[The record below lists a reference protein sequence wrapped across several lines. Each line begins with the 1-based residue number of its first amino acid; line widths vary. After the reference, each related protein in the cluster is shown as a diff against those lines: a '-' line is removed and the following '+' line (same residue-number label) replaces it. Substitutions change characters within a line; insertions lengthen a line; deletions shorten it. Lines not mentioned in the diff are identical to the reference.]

1 MNPRTGAPELSVVIP
16 VYNEEPGLAEL
27 RRRVLTV
34 LEGTALSFE
43 VIFVNDGSGDESGR
57 ILSGYC
63 LDDPRLRAVHLS
75 RNFGHQAAVAAGI
88 WYAAGRAVVVMDA
101 DLQDPP
107 ELLPE
112 LISRWAEG
120 NDVVYTQRARRPG
133 DSLAKRAMTWA
144 YYRVIQ
150 FLADT
155 PLHADS
161 GDFCL
166 MDRRVVDLLNQMP
179 ERHRYIR
186 GLRSWVGFKQVSVMF
201 DRPER
206 FAGEVKYS
214 FAKLARLGLDGIFS
228 QSTAPLRLATYFG
241 LSVSLVSF
249 LLGIFYIF
257 EKLTVGVNPRGW
269 ASTIVIVLFLGGVQL
284 LTVGIMGEY
293 LGRIYEEV
301 KQRPLF
307 VVGALDGFPGVTSQR
322 PVSSIRMALPVS
334 DAAAPP
340 VVRNASPT
348 EDYGTK
354 QL

>member
-27 RRRVLTV
+27 RQRVVTA

-43 VIFVNDGSGDESGR
+43 VIFVNDGSGDGSAR

-63 LDDPRLRAVHLS
+63 LDDSRLFAVHLS

-88 WYAAGRAVVVMDA
+88 WYAAGSGVIVMDA

-107 ELLPE
+107 ELIPE
-112 LISRWAEG
+112 LISRWREG
-120 NDVVYTQRARRPG
+120 NEVVYTQRARRPG
-133 DSLAKRAMTWA
+133 DSLVKRALTWA
-144 YYRVIQ
+144 YYRIIQ
-150 FLADT
+150 RLADT
-155 PLHADS
+155 ALHADS

-186 GLRSWVGFKQVSVMF
+186 GLRSWVGFRQVSVVF
-201 DRPER
+201 ERPER
-206 FAGEVKYS
+206 FAGEVKYT
-214 FAKLARLGLDGIFS
+214 FAKLLRLGLDGIFS

-249 LLGIFYIF
+249 LMGILFIF

-284 LTVGIMGEY
+284 LTVGIIGEY
-293 LGRIYEEV
+293 LGRVYEEV

-307 VVGALDGFPGVTSQR
+307 VVRDLDGFPGATSQR
-322 PVSSIRMALPVS
+322 AVPTTRLAPVG

-340 VVRNASPT
+340 IVRNTSLP
-348 EDYGTK
+348 EDHRTK